1 MVTLEGLPLLYHP
14 ESGSL
19 LLSAPHPLKS
29 HPFLPAAAT
38 ALALA
43 LSLAPFSG
51 YSFSKPPIILLP
63 EYNHVKT
70 SFFSFNS
77 PRPGLSTL
85 LRDAHLPSQLHFLSA
100 ARASLELSAP
110 PSDIPTSA

>member
-1 MVTLEGLPLLYHP
+1 MWSHEEAFLCIIDRNLAP
-14 ESGSL
+14 S
-19 LLSAPHPLKS
+19 LLSAPRPLKS
-29 HPFLPAAAT
+29 HPFLPAATT

-43 LSLAPFSG
+43 LGLAPFSG

-85 LRDAHLPSQLHFLSA
+85 LGATHLPSQLHFLLA
-100 ARASLELSAP
+100 AHESLELSTP
-110 PSDIPTSA
+110 PLLLTS